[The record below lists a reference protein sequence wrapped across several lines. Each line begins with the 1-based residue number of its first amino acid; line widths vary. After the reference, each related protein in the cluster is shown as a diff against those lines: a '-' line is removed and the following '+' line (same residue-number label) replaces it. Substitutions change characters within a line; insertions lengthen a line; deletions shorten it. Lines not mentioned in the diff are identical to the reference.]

1 MKKNLEINIRDKK
14 AIYLGDK
21 QLLPDVFDYVD
32 KFKGFIIAHSPDCLT
47 IVNPN
52 GEIIV
57 SEKDVFVCQVFNHGE
72 YISLR
77 KNNVMGIY
85 LYDGTIV
92 VPFEFYMTFISDKGI
107 EVKKNESD
115 LWELYN

>member
-21 QLLPDVFDYVD
+21 QLLPDLFDYVD
-32 KFKGFIIAHSPDCLT
+32 TFKKFIVAHSPDCLT

-92 VPFEFYMTFISDKGI
+92 VPFEFYMTFITDKGI
-107 EVKKNESD
+107 EVQKNEGDS
-115 LWELYN
+115 WKYY